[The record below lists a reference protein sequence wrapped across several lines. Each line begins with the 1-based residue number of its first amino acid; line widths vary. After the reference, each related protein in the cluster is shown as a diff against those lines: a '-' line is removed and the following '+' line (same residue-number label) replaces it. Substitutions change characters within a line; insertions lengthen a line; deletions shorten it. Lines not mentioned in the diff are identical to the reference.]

1 MGEVAE
7 LYTAYRH
14 QIEDNLEDFV
24 RNSQQTLAEASTQ
37 TFQTVKEA
45 DSTTEELVTAV
56 TETSEVDTPRRALV
70 EIYAWA
76 SITAACSMIG
86 TFLGYTFFAPLLSYL
101 MGTFSAALL
110 GYLVIPLCA
119 HILFRSYDD
128 DLRYANRESDSD
140 LRYLSL
146 WLCIA
151 QGAFS
156 GHVIHNIYITG
167 QPPVFITPA
176 AIAYSFAYMPQA
188 AGKNRIAQLSLSIS
202 AAVAAN
208 IFLGA
213 ITASLTPSYYFL
225 SIAYCTVAAFM
236 MQVIFRKVHRQTS
249 LHSFQHAVTSLLIT
263 VKGLFFLLFGS
274 YVYAYFD
281 FHG

>member
-1 MGEVAE
+1 MAAVATQAMGEVAE

-56 TETSEVDTPRRALV
+56 TET
-70 EIYAWA
+70 
-76 SITAACSMIG
+76 
-86 TFLGYTFFAPLLSYL
+86 
-101 MGTFSAALL
+101 
-110 GYLVIPLCA
+110 
-119 HILFRSYDD
+119 YDD

-236 MQVIFRKVHRQTS
+236 MQVIFRKVHRQ
-249 LHSFQHAVTSLLIT
+249 VG
-263 VKGLFFLLFGS
+263 V
-274 YVYAYFD
+274 
-281 FHG
+281 